1 MEKEIQNIIDII
13 EDKKGK
19 DIKVYDLKGKSLFFD
34 YSILCTG
41 SSTRNVDAIVQE
53 LKKGMEIVKGIEG
66 LEEAN
71 WVLID
76 GGDILVSVFTQKAR
90 EYYQIDEFYGS
101 I

>member
-76 GGDILVSVFTQKAR
+76 GGDILVSVFTQEAR

>member
-19 DIKVYDLKGKSLFFD
+19 DIKVYDLKGKSPFFD

-53 LKKGMEIVKGIEG
+53 LKKGMEIVKGREG

-76 GGDILVSVFTQKAR
+76 GGDILVSVFTQEAR

>member
-19 DIKVYDLKGKSLFFD
+19 DIKVYDLKGKSPFFD

-76 GGDILVSVFTQKAR
+76 GGDILVSVFTQEAR
-90 EYYQIDEFYGS
+90 EYYQIDEFYES